1 MLGMTQEP
9 SEWHIDTAHASQG
22 KFKKFA
28 SKYRREFASLFANL
42 DKILALLKAGQKLGS
57 FQVGFFRSEGQGVY
71 RIGQTGVP
79 SAKESRLYVFPHEES
94 RTMYVLTI
102 GTKEG
107 QADDINEAHRI
118 ARSLKNNPQ

>member
-1 MLGMTQEP
+1 MLGMTQES
-9 SEWHIDTAHASQG
+9 SEWQIDTAHASQG

-28 SKYRREFASLFANL
+28 SKYRRGIRVVVRESRE
-42 DKILALLKAGQKLGS
+42 ILALLRGGQKLGA

-79 SAKESRLYVFPHEES
+79 SAKESRLYVFPEEEQ
-94 RTMYVLTI
+94 RVMYVLTI

-107 QADDINEAHRI
+107 QSDDN
-118 ARSLKNNPQ
+118 

>member
-1 MLGMTQEP
+1 MTQEP

-28 SKYRREFASLFANL
+28 SRYRREYASLFANL
-42 DKILALLKAGQKLGS
+42 EKILALLRAGHKLGS

-79 SAKESRLYVFPHEES
+79 SAKESRLYVFPAEEQ
-94 RTMYVLTI
+94 RIMHVLTI
-102 GTKEG
+102 GAKEG
-107 QADDINEAHRI
+107 QTDDINEAHRI
-118 ARSLKNNPQ
+118 ARSLKKTPS